1 MFARLLEETD
11 VALTQTDLD
20 QIEEITAILRRARSV
35 LFITGA
41 GLSADSNL
49 PTYRGVGGLYND
61 DRTEDGVPIE
71 VALSGHMLQHRAD
84 ITWRHI
90 RRIEEACRG
99 ATFNRGHEVIANLE
113 KTLPRVWVLTQN
125 IDGFHTLAGSR
136 NIIDIHG
143 DLRALACTACSFQ
156 TRVVEYSGLAK
167 PVPICPLCSG
177 VIRPEVV
184 LFGEMLPDA
193 KVARLERELREGF
206 DMVFSI
212 GTSSLFP
219 YIVEPVVRAR
229 FDGTPTVEINPGT
242 TDISRM
248 VGYKLNAGA
257 AEALDAIWQAF
268 QRCP

>member
-1 MFARLLEETD
+1 M
-11 VALTQTDLD
+11 ALTQTDLD
-20 QIEEITAILRRARSV
+20 QIEEIAAILRRSRSV

-84 ITWRHI
+84 VTWRHI

-99 ATFNRGHEVIANLE
+99 AKFNRGHEVIAALE
-113 KTLPRVWVLTQN
+113 KALPRVWVLTQN
-125 IDGFHTLAGSR
+125 VDGFHTLAGSR
-136 NIIDIHG
+136 NVIDIHG
-143 DLRALACTACSFQ
+143 DLRALACTSCAYQ
-156 TRVVEYSGLAK
+156 TRVEGYSGLAQ
-167 PVPICPLCSG
+167 PVPLCPQCGG

-193 KVARLERELREGF
+193 KVARLEHELLAGF
-206 DMVFSI
+206 DMVFSV

-248 VGYKLNAGA
+248 VAHKLSAGA
-257 AEALDAIWQAF
+257 AEALDAIWQAY
-268 QRCP
+268 QRRS